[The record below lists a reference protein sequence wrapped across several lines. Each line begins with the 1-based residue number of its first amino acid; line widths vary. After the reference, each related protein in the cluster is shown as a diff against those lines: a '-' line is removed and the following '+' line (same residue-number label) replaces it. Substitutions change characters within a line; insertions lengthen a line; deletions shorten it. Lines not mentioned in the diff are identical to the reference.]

1 MPDATPIRSAPCV
14 PAMRTAVH
22 HAADSGFDAGLR
34 AFFEY
39 RDLGIRDAT
48 QGAFGAHVVRAV
60 PGKHPEPKWHT
71 HDLVFQMVYILK
83 GWVRFEYEDIGE
95 VELRPGDCVHQP
107 PRVRHREVAHSDD
120 LELIEITGP
129 AGFATATAEATTEH
143 ASAALDPAGAA
154 G

>member
-1 MPDATPIRSAPCV
+1 MPDTAPIQSSPAP
-14 PAMRTAVH
+14 PRTMVR
-22 HAADSGFDAGLR
+22 HAAESGFDGGLR

-48 QGAFGAHVVRAV
+48 RGAFGAHVIRAV
-60 PGKHPEPKWHT
+60 PGRHTEPKWHA
-71 HDLVFQMVYILK
+71 HDLAFQMVYVLK

-107 PRVRHREVAHSDD
+107 PRIRHREVAHSDD

-129 AGFATATAEATTEH
+129 AEFDT
-143 ASAALDPAGAA
+143 ASAEPPEGGAA
-154 G
+154 TLDRVETTG